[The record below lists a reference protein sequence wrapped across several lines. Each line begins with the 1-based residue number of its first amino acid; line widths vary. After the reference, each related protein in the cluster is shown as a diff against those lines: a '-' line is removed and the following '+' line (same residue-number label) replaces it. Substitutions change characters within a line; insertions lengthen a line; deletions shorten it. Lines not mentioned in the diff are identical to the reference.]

1 MLSWMVLREESSRA
15 EYLASVRRLDAA
27 ASRLRA
33 AMSGKQRFEGKN
45 ALVWA
50 KYEYEMAR
58 ERCATIYARFDRE
71 LQLSLPEP
79 ERFVPPDI
87 AAALAPAR
95 RPLIS

>member
-1 MLSWMVLREESSRA
+1 MMPWMVLREETSRA
-15 EYLASVRRLDAA
+15 EYLASVRRLETA

-33 AMSGKQRFEGKN
+33 AMAEDRSLESKN

-58 ERCATIYARFDRE
+58 ERCATIYARFDRD

-79 ERFVPPDI
+79 SRCVPPDV
-87 AAALAPAR
+87 AASYAPR